1 MPPRPLLTVSSGT
14 SCSEG
19 FFSWTLKYSFLKQQ
33 AVRLAESKSI
43 QGGGLTDTR
52 ERKPH
57 YNTTLSQRRSRGD
70 SYPSASAGN
79 SISSLYVPLPLLGH
93 GPEQML
99 RVWTSSHSQIHTQ
112 ENANMSSKKSIK
124 KKLFSFFQWQ
134 VLGQARPNLIHRQHM
149 DAYM

>member
-1 MPPRPLLTVSSGT
+1 M
-14 SCSEG
+14 
-19 FFSWTLKYSFLKQQ
+19 
-33 AVRLAESKSI
+33 
-43 QGGGLTDTR
+43 TDTR

-93 GPEQML
+93 GPEQNL

-112 ENANMSSKKSIK
+112 ENANMSSKKNIK

-134 VLGQARPNLIHRQHM
+134 VLGQARPNPFHRQHM
-149 DAYM
+149 DAYI